1 MSTIQLSILCSIVK
15 WRTYSKP
22 ISSGVISKLCYNINF
37 NIFLFRFMVQKGCGT
52 VLMKHYKHWEV
63 LRNVP
68 DITSLDT
75 TILPFIH
82 ILQFLLSDTLSIY
95 LITFHYPHYFIVR
108 LLCPVPMFIV
118 NYTVCCTFKR
128 SWLHESFSIWEDLE
142 RYTDNDDIWGK
153 HSELFKLCF
162 KWYILNWSACVVWC
176 SKKLAKWYCNLFVN
190 RSFPSFLPLQQGTN
204 EILRMYIALTGM
216 QYAGENLQKLIK

>member
-1 MSTIQLSILCSIVK
+1 MWDSVNEALQTLGGIKECA
-15 WRTYSKP
+15 RY
-22 ISSGVISKLCYNINF
+22 
-37 NIFLFRFMVQKGCGT
+37 
-52 VLMKHYKHWEV
+52 H
-63 LRNVP
+63 
-68 DITSLDT
+68 
-75 TILPFIH
+75 FIG
-82 ILQFLLSDTLSIY
+82 Y
-95 LITFHYPHYFIVR
+95 HYPSFYPYPSISVIWHSLYLSHHFSLSPLFFCSSFVSSTY
-108 LLCPVPMFIV
+108 V